1 MGSYYDFEPSSPTPH
16 TEEED
21 DINARLAA
29 LDQKLMVHNFR
40 IMTLENAD
48 RNDERMEES
57 KSEHLPQSTN
67 FGNRG
72 KHDLF
77 DEWMDSIECLDAFVT
92 NNPTD
97 VEIEEE
103 ATDYMDVDH
112 TVLMLRE
119 EGAY

>member
-97 VEIEEE
+97 MEIEEE
-103 ATDYMDVDH
+103 ATDYMDVDP